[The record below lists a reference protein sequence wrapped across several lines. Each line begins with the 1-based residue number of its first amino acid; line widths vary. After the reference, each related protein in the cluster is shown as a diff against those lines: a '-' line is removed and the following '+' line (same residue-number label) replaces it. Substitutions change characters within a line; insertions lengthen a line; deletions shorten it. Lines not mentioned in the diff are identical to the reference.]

1 MSQFNSFFI
10 ATGSNLGDRLL
21 NLNEAKSHLEKH
33 FSLISESRVYE
44 SAAVDYVD
52 QPNFY
57 NQVLEFELTSD
68 NPETVMTFL
77 LSIEKIMG
85 RNRII
90 PKGPRLIDIDILFWG
105 LEKIKTPNLE
115 IPHPRLFDRSFV
127 VLPLSELPGFK
138 ILKAH
143 FSFNYSFD
151 NHAIA
156 LS

>member
-21 NLNEAKSHLEKH
+21 NLNEAKSHLQKH
-33 FSLISESRVYE
+33 FSLISESRVYD

-68 NPETVMTFL
+68 NPETVMAFL

-115 IPHPRLFDRSFV
+115 IPHPRLFERSFV

-138 ILKAH
+138 ILESH
-143 FSFNYSFD
+143 FNFNFSFG
-151 NHAIA
+151 NHANA